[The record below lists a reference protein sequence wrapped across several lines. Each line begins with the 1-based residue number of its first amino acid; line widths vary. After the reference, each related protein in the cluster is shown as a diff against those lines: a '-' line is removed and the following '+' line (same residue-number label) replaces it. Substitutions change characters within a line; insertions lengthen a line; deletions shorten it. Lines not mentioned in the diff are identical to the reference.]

1 MGSKTSIDA
10 PEPDPNIGLAQK
22 ELSELSRRQMDF
34 WEQDIWPGLKEQSA
48 QQQKLSEEQVGI
60 NKETQRRQTAIA
72 EEQFG
77 LNMESQRR
85 QMAIA
90 EEQYQRYKNTF
101 EPLQNEIIAD
111 AQAYDTEANRERI
124 AGEAM
129 GDVSTQF
136 EIQRQNEKMR
146 AAQYG
151 IDPTSGR
158 YRGMSEASNINEAAT
173 KASAATRARTAA
185 EQLGWAKKMDA
196 IGLGSGIFGNQATA
210 MGLALNAG
218 NSAVGNQATATGL
231 SMNAGN
237 AAIGAG
243 QVPISNYGAMGNS
256 LTGSIGSSMGGWSSV
271 GQLGVGKYNADVNAY
286 SAQQQAAAA
295 GSAGLGSALGSI
307 AGTAASLYTGGQM
320 TAAIK
325 GIGSDI
331 RLKEHI
337 EIIGTLPNGLT
348 IYEFEYKP
356 EFKDSILAGH
366 GRFRGLMAHEVER
379 VIPQAVITT
388 ASGYKA
394 VDYSMVI

>member
-1 MGSKTSIDA
+1 MGSKTKIDA

-34 WEQDIWPGLKEQSA
+34 WEQDIWPGLKDQAA
-48 QQQKLSEEQVGI
+48 QQQKLSEEQV
-60 NKETQRRQTAIA
+60 
-72 EEQFG
+72 G

-90 EEQYQRYKNTF
+90 EEQYQRYKTTF
-101 EPLQNEIIAD
+101 EPLQDEMIAD

-136 EIQRQNEKMR
+136 EMQRQNEKMR

-196 IGLGSGIFGNQATA
+196 IGLGSGIFGNQATST
-210 MGLALNAG
+210 GLALNAG
-218 NSAVGNQATATGL
+218 SSAL
-231 SMNAGN
+231 S
-237 AAIGAG
+237 AG
-243 QVPISNYGAMGNS
+243 QVPISNYGAMGTSMNNATS
-256 LTGSIGSSMGGWSSV
+256 TAMGGWSSV

-320 TAAIK
+320 TSAIK
-325 GIGSDI
+325 G
-331 RLKEHI
+331 L
-337 EIIGTLPNGLT
+337 
-348 IYEFEYKP
+348 
-356 EFKDSILAGH
+356 
-366 GRFRGLMAHEVER
+366 RG
-379 VIPQAVITT
+379 
-388 ASGYKA
+388 
-394 VDYSMVI
+394 

>member
-1 MGSKTSIDA
+1 MGSKTSIKA

-48 QQQKLSEEQVGI
+48 QQQKLSEEQVG
-60 NKETQRRQTAIA
+60 
-72 EEQFG
+72 

-90 EEQYQRYKNTF
+90 EEQYQRYKDKF
-101 EPLQNEIIAD
+101 EPLQDEIIAD

-124 AGEAM
+124 ASEAI

-146 AAQYG
+146 AGQYG

-173 KASAATRARTAA
+173 KASAANRARTAA

-196 IGLGSGIFGNQATA
+196 IGLGSGIFGNQATST
-210 MGLALNAG
+210 GLALNAG
-218 NSAVGNQATATGL
+218 S
-231 SMNAGN
+231 

-243 QVPISNYGAMGNS
+243 QVPISNYGAMGSS
-256 LTGSIGSSMGGWSSV
+256 LTGAIGSSMGGWSNV

-286 SAQQQAAAA
+286 SAQQQASAA

-307 AGTAASLYTGGQM
+307 AGAAASLYGTNTL
-320 TAAIK
+320 TAAIAARPT
-325 GIGSDI
+325 SDI
-331 RLKEHI
+331 RTKQNI
-337 EIIGTLPNGLT
+337 EVVGMLPNGLT

-356 EFKDSILAGH
+356 EFKDSPTAGH

-379 VIPQAVITT
+379 VVPDAVFTT
-388 ASGYKA
+388 ADGYKA